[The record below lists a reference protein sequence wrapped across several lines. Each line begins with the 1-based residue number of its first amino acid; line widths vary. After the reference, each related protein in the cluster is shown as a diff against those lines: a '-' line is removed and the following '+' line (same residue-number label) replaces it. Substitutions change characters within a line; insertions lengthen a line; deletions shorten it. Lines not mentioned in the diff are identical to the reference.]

1 MASASPGI
9 APPDLWTA
17 AARGDVN
24 TVEALLLN
32 CCNTDVEETFQG
44 WTPLMKAAEE
54 DRVPIVELLLQ
65 KSANIDA
72 VNHTGRT
79 ALSLAA
85 APSKKKPT
93 ASATM
98 HILLKARASIT
109 VQDNT
114 DLTPLQR
121 ARQEARADAVLI
133 LSRQYP

>member
-1 MASASPGI
+1 MASVSSGI

-17 AARGDVN
+17 AARGDVE
-24 TVEALLLN
+24 TVEALLY
-32 CCNTDVEETFQG
+32 CSTTDVEETFQG

-85 APSKKKPT
+85 APSKKRPT
-93 ASATM
+93 SSATM

-109 VQDNT
+109 VQDNKG
-114 DLTPLQR
+114 LTPLQR
-121 ARQEARADAVLI
+121 ARREARADAVDI
-133 LSRQYP
+133 LELQYS